1 MRDSTFPKKLAFMAL
16 ACVAVLFAVFG
27 LFPASFLGG
36 VMGLNVAGILLGLP
50 VTSGKLSTLLVA
62 ASMVMGVVVSGI
74 IFITAASTAGWIISS
89 VLDAVRGRKKILRQQ
104 DMNRSE

>member
-1 MRDSTFPKKLAFMAL
+1 MRDSTFPKKLALMAL